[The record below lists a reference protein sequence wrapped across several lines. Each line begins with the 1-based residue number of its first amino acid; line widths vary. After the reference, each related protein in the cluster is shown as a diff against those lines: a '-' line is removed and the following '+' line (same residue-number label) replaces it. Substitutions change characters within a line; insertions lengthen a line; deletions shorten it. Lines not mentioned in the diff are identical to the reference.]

1 MEVYSAGEG
10 RFFERLSPFTK
21 LVWIILISITAF
33 LCATNLSLILLYVY
47 VLMLLPLSSG
57 IRRYLRPLL
66 KMSAIVMLA
75 ISLSQAFFYRYGVRN
90 IQLFSGVVFS
100 IDGLIYGLLES
111 LIILIMASAS
121 TLMAAS
127 TPPED
132 MIDALARIKV
142 PSSIGFMSTLA
153 LRFLPV
159 VIEDAKA
166 VTRALSARG
175 IETSGIINKF
185 RSLKTGITTLLVAE
199 LRRAEELSTAITLRS
214 YDPKTLSKYDHEIR
228 FRKEDILLFFTYS
241 LALSSVLLMRVALNF
256 PLFLPPWSS

>member
-214 YDPKTLSKYDHEIR
+214 YDPKTLSKHDHEIR
-228 FRKEDILLFFTYS
+228 FRKEDILLFFTLS